1 MFHHNSLL
9 FAPPVEDYVYVD
21 PSCSVF
27 PSSEVLL
34 DGSWAAATSSCGSEV
49 LGYLDSDPVEVIYD
63 SMSMMEDDDEL
74 LSPIF
79 PDKGQEW
86 TEATMVG
93 LGVSELDDEQYQP
106 LSSSSSPMTM
116 HVEQHPI
123 DSFHQRL
130 DNSPIEGF
138 HGDIYYSTSLDVA
151 AAATN
156 QDVMNVMMGLEMFGD
171 QSELKFKK
179 GGFIVMTD

>member
-1 MFHHNSLL
+1 M
-9 FAPPVEDYVYVD
+9 
-21 PSCSVF
+21 F

-86 TEATMVG
+86 TEAIMAG
-93 LGVSELDDEQYQP
+93 LGVSELDDEQYQS
-106 LSSSSSPMTM
+106 LSSSSSPMTT
-116 HVEQHPI
+116 HVEQHPV
-123 DSFHQRL
+123 D
-130 DNSPIEGF
+130 SPIEGF

-151 AAATN
+151 ASAAAN
-156 QDVMNVMMGLEMFGD
+156 QDVMNVMMGLEMFGE
-171 QSELKFKK
+171 QSELNFKK